1 MERRVVVTGIGAI
14 TPLALDAE
22 GTWKALVAGQS
33 GIGRITSFDTSAF
46 DVLIGAEVK
55 GFDPEERL
63 DKKTAKRMDRYC
75 QLAVCAA
82 LEAVEDSGVKV
93 DEDPERVGILIGS
106 GIGGTHTWE
115 EQHEL
120 HITRGPSRVS
130 PFMIPMMISNIASG
144 NLAIEVGAK
153 GPCFTVVTA
162 CATSSHAVGEAAH
175 VIRRGD
181 ADVMIAGGSEAA
193 VSPFSLAGF
202 ANMKAL
208 STRNDEPERASRPFD
223 KDRDG
228 FVMAEGAGVLI
239 LEDYERARARGAKVY
254 GEIVGYGLSA
264 DAFHMTQPAPAGEGA
279 ARCMAMALKNARL
292 APEEIDYVNAHGTS
306 TPSNDPLETAAMH
319 TVFGTHAETLAI
331 SSTKSMT
338 GHLLG
343 AAGGVELMACLLAIR
358 DGVVPPTI
366 NYETPDP
373 ECDLDYVPN
382 VAREMKVRAAMSN
395 SFGFGGQNASVIVTT
410 V

>member
-1 MERRVVVTGIGAI
+1 MERRIVVTGIGAI

-46 DVLIGAEVK
+46 DVSIGAEVK
-55 GFDPEERL
+55 GFDPETRL

-82 LEAVEDSGVKV
+82 LEAVEDSGLKV
-93 DEDPERVGILIGS
+93 NEDPERVGVLIGS

-120 HITRGPSRVS
+120 HVTRGPGRVS
-130 PFMIPMMISNIASG
+130 PFMIPMMISNMASG

-162 CATSSHAVGEAAH
+162 CATSAHAVGEAAH
-175 VIRRGD
+175 VIKRGD

-208 STRNDEPERASRPFD
+208 STRNEEPERASRPFD

-254 GEIVGYGLSA
+254 GEIIGYGLSA
-264 DAFHMTQPAPAGEGA
+264 DAFHMTLPAPAGEGA
-279 ARCMAMALKNARL
+279 ARCMTMALKNAWL
-292 APEEIDYVNAHGTS
+292 APAEIDYVNAHGTS
-306 TPSNDPLETAAMH
+306 TPANDPLETAAMRA
-319 TVFGTHAETLAI
+319 VFGADADRLAI

-343 AAGGVELMACLLAIR
+343 AAGGVELIACLLAIR
-358 DGVVPPTI
+358 DGVVAPTI
-366 NYETPDP
+366 NYDTPDP

-382 VAREMKVRAAMSN
+382 VAREMRVRTAMSN
-395 SFGFGGQNASVIVTT
+395 SFGFGGQNASVIVTS

>member
-1 MERRVVVTGIGAI
+1 VERRVVVTGIGAI

>member
-22 GTWKALVAGQS
+22 GTWRALVAGQS